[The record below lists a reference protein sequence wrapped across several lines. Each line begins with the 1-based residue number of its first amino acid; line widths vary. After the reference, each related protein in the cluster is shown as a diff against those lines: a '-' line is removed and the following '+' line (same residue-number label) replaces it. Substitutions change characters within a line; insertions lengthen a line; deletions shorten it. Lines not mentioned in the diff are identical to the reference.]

1 MNRKP
6 ALQFIVLSLVMSF
19 ILAGCNLPTITPPP
33 DYAPTEAPTL
43 TATAEPTLPPV
54 TATPALHATVITATN
69 QAQLAPVTK
78 APASNVQTLN
88 WSGDSSILGVISQ
101 NQDAS
106 GNTIYSASLLDGN
119 TLAVKTVWAAPEGG
133 RIVQIGPDGRLA
145 AVISADMRTATMYD
159 LGDGDKDVVEITPQY
174 TIGGVT
180 FSPDGK
186 YFTITDMDD
195 MLVSLHNLLTVSDM
209 KVYNG
214 FQTAAPVFEVGFAG
228 NSSTLVWK
236 ARASIQ
242 LQDVVSGAMGA
253 AFSGEDFF
261 GAYRLS
267 ADGKV
272 LAGAADKTIS
282 GNFVPA
288 VTLWDTVSGN
298 ELHTLVLTQPAQ
310 SLSFSPDGAL
320 LAVAAGNDVQIWDVT
335 SGTQLVTLSG
345 HSAEV
350 MVVAFSPDGK
360 TLASSG
366 QDNQLILWQV
376 LQ

>member
-1 MNRKP
+1 
-6 ALQFIVLSLVMSF
+6 
-19 ILAGCNLPTITPPP
+19 
-33 DYAPTEAPTL
+33 
-43 TATAEPTLPPV
+43 
-54 TATPALHATVITATN
+54 
-69 QAQLAPVTK
+69 
-78 APASNVQTLN
+78 
-88 WSGDSSILGVISQ
+88 
-101 NQDAS
+101 
-106 GNTIYSASLLDGN
+106 
-119 TLAVKTVWAAPEGG
+119 
-133 RIVQIGPDGRLA
+133 
-145 AVISADMRTATMYD
+145 
-159 LGDGDKDVVEITPQY
+159 
-174 TIGGVT
+174 
-180 FSPDGK
+180 
-186 YFTITDMDD
+186 
-195 MLVSLHNLLTVSDM
+195 
-209 KVYNG
+209 
-214 FQTAAPVFEVGFAG
+214 
-228 NSSTLVWK
+228 
-236 ARASIQ
+236 
-242 LQDVVSGAMGA
+242 MGA